1 MNIHEE
7 INQVQ
12 ASDGGTRGG
21 TRDGTHQVANGVWR
35 EHHQGRG
42 CAPCHSCGGGSLP
55 SGQAGSILPCG
66 HPQSGNQAEVV
77 CSGKVVS
84 LCAHTLRFV
93 AKDGPPEDQH
103 QSS

>member
-42 CAPCHSCGGGSLP
+42 CAPCHSCGVGGVPYPLDKQVASCPVATLSL
-55 SGQAGSILPCG
+55 GTRL
-66 HPQSGNQAEVV
+66 
-77 CSGKVVS
+77 K
-84 LCAHTLRFV
+84 
-93 AKDGPPEDQH
+93 
-103 QSS
+103 